1 MKPTQFVVIGITFAM
16 LVIPILAKPKVALW
30 PGPSPAS
37 AQAADKGGNVLT
49 GILDVFKGD
58 KLTDSKI
65 VQGLKEALEIGTAN
79 AVKDV
84 SKLDGYYKNPQIKIP
99 LPQTVQKVESVLRA
113 VGYGP
118 KVDELSLS
126 MNRAAERAAPEAK
139 ALFRDAVKGMTF
151 EDARKILK
159 GSDDAA
165 TRYFEDKTQGRLQEL
180 FTPIIHTAMDE
191 VGVTLIY
198 QQVYAKIN
206 TIPYADR
213 LNLDLDAYVTG
224 KALDGLFYMVAEE
237 ERKIRKD
244 PAARVTQLLKEVF
257 GSKGQ

>member
-1 MKPTQFVVIGITFAM
+1 MKPIGVVVIGIVAVM
-16 LVIPILAKPKVALW
+16 LAISIPA
-30 PGPSPAS
+30 
-37 AQAADKGGNVLT
+37 AQAADKSGNVVT
-49 GILDVFKGD
+49 GILDAFKGE
-58 KLTDSKI
+58 KLDDSKI
-65 VQGLKEALEIGTAN
+65 VQGLKQALEIGTAN
-79 AVKDV
+79 AVKTV

-99 LPQTVQKVESVLRA
+99 LPETVQKVESVLRA

-126 MNRAAERAAPEAK
+126 MNRAAEKAAPKAK
-139 ALFRDAVKGMTF
+139 ALFWDAVKAMTF
-151 EDARKILK
+151 EDARQILK

-165 TRYFEDKTQGRLQEL
+165 TRYFEGKTRDRLHQL
-180 FTPIIHTAMDE
+180 FAPIVHKTMTE
-191 VGVTLIY
+191 VGVTRTY
-198 QQVYAKIN
+198 QQLYAKVN

-213 LNLDLDAYVTG
+213 LKLDLDAYVTG

-257 GSKGQ
+257 GGKGQ